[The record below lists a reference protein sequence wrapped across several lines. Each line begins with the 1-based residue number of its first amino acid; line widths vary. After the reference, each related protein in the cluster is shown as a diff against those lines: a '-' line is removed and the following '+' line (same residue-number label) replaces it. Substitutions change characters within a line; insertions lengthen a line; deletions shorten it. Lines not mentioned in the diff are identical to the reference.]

1 MHHPLRTLL
10 PLVLLSLLF
19 AADPSPAAP
28 EEDAGKSTL
37 YGMFHRTPESGI
49 VFTNAEE
56 PGIVYIPFDATSIMG
71 DDLNIKV
78 RVQGKVVESF
88 TRNGK
93 AYRILSVASIS
104 PMTAEYGA
112 TTIADGKQAGLPGTD
127 TADIHNY
134 QNRICYLYA
143 RYAVLDRQAAYSDG
157 HSLRVLVR
165 NSGDDPD
172 AVCEALEGRPLFEI
186 PNGGDFTYAG
196 LSGDTLL
203 IQNGSP
209 DAVHGLMAVNLATQK
224 QTLDATVL
232 PGTHVAK
239 GVLRYVETA
248 TGAGKPACPAGKT
261 AAREMALDLKTGKA
275 TAAGKVECR

>member
-19 AADPSPAAP
+19 AADPAPAAP
-28 EEDAGKSTL
+28 EGDAGKSTL

-49 VFTNAEE
+49 VFDNAEE
-56 PGIVYIPFDATSIMG
+56 PGVVYIPFDATSIMG

-78 RVQGKVVESF
+78 RVQGRIVESF

-93 AYRILSVASIS
+93 AYRILSVDSIS

-127 TADIHNY
+127 AADIHNY
-134 QNRICYLYA
+134 QNRVCYLYA

-157 HSLRVLVR
+157 HILRVLAR
-165 NSGDDPD
+165 SPGDDPD

-186 PNGGDFTYAG
+186 PNGGEFTFAG
-196 LSGDTLL
+196 LSGDTLF
-203 IQNGSP
+203 IQNGKP
-209 DAVHGLMAVNLATQK
+209 DAVHGIMAVNLATQK

-232 PGTHVAK
+232 PGTRVAT
-239 GVLRYVETA
+239 GVLRYAETV

-261 AAREMALDLKTGKA
+261 AAREMTLDLKTGKT
-275 TAAGKVECR
+275 TAAGKTTCR